1 MQTRHGRT
9 PSSNMDLLME
19 LDPGPFV
26 TSSPGWNTGEDTT
39 SDARHVNSSMSLL
52 EKKTPILKRDEDEAW
67 FEAQSNGNA
76 PLRRLNTSPMAA
88 MEVLA
93 AAAVLVAVAVRMA
106 ATVAKLFGLMVT
118 VLILLAFLKVPSL
131 NALMYTALKAL
142 VATST

>member
-67 FEAQSNGNA
+67 FEAQSNGNGRI
-76 PLRRLNTSPMAA
+76 PSNYAA
-88 MEVLA
+88 SDENL
-93 AAAVLVAVAVRMA
+93 LVAVAVRMA